1 MEDDDK
7 KIIFAPRDIG
17 EYWRWKSFF
26 EKKPKSR
33 FQEILDIV
41 VTLVIIAFSLY
52 FIIRILH

>member
-17 EYWRWKSFF
+17 EYWRWKPFF
-26 EKKPKSR
+26 EKRPKSR

-52 FIIRILH
+52 FIIRALH